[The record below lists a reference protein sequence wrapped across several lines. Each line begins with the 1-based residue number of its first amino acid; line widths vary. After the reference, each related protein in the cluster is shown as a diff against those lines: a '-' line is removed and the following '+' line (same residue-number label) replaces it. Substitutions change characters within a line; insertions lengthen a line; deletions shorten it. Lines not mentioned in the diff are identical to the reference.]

1 MMEAEMN
8 AHYVLEG
15 KGPMKANFILTDL
28 HPDISAWRKASRSS
42 KAEALHYVPTP
53 VDALSTDSKDLVK
66 LVLPASQAHG
76 IKTFRLFSLSFH
88 HFDDEPATRILRSIL
103 RNDEGFAIFEL
114 QGRVLVDLMFM
125 LVMFPFIVLGSWF
138 DQWGNWA
145 RLFWTGVVPVLP
157 IVFAFD
163 GFVSCLR
170 TRTESELM
178 NLIKDAAKGLDGG
191 LDGWTF
197 ESGEK
202 LHAWPTGKLR
212 YLIGVKKAL

>member
-1 MMEAEMN
+1 
-8 AHYVLEG
+8 
-15 KGPMKANFILTDL
+15 MKADFILTDL
-28 HPDISAWRKASRSS
+28 HPDVSAWREASRSS
-42 KAEALHYVPTP
+42 RAEALHYVPTP
-53 VDALSTDSKDLVK
+53 VDALRADSKDLVQ
-66 LVLPASQAHG
+66 LVLPASKRRG
-76 IKTFRLFSLSFH
+76 DKTFRLFSLSFH
-88 HFDDEPATRILRSIL
+88 HFDDKPAAEILRKTLL
-103 RNDEGFAIFEL
+103 RDEGFAIFEL
-114 QGRVLVDLMFM
+114 QGRVLVDLIFM

-178 NLIKDAAKGLDGG
+178 DLIKHVAKGLDGG
-191 LDGWTF
+191 IDGWTF
-197 ESGEK
+197 ESGER

-212 YLIGVKKAL
+212 YLIGVKKGI